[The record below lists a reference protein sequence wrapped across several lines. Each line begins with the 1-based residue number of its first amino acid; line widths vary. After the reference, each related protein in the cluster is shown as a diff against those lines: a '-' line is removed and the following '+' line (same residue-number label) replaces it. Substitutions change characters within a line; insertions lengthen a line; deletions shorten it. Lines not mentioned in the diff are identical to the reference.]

1 MNREIRQLGDD
12 LINVLN
18 SSNVPVEAKRLVV
31 LNIVSL
37 LEKEADRAILAEIKE
52 TITERG
58 EMENAEST

>member
-1 MNREIRQLGDD
+1 M
-12 LINVLN
+12 LN
-18 SSNVPVEAKRLVV
+18 SSKVPVEAKRLVV